1 MSVKAITGKY
11 YELVIKLYKN
21 INSEQIKWIKAL
33 NSEFY
38 TAEISSKFKLKIY
51 KNVNNLAAK
60 YLFRM
65 YDDGGIKIFE
75 ITSEKNGQD
84 QVEIDGETLMINDIL
99 EEIYEWA
106 CAYSSDIIEKIDK
119 ASEMLDDLT
128 AANQK

>member
-38 TAEISSKFKLKIY
+38 TAEISSKFKLRVY
-51 KNVNNLAAK
+51 KNVSNLATR
-60 YLFRM
+60 YIFRM

-84 QVEIDGETLMINDIL
+84 QVIIDGETMMINDIL

-106 CAYSSDIIEKIDK
+106 SAYSSDIIEKIDK
-119 ASEMLDDLT
+119 ASDLLDDLT
-128 AANQK
+128 AVKQK

>member
-11 YELVIKLYKN
+11 YEFVIKLYKN
-21 INSEQIKWIKAL
+21 INSEKIKWIKAL

-38 TAEISSKFKLKIY
+38 TAEISSKFKLRIY
-51 KNVNNLAAK
+51 KSVNNLAAK
-60 YLFRM
+60 YIFRM

-75 ITSEKNGQD
+75 ITSENNGHD
-84 QVEIDGETLMINDIL
+84 QVEINGETMVVHDIL

-119 ASEMLDDLT
+119 AGEILDDLT
-128 AANQK
+128 AVKQK

>member
-1 MSVKAITGKY
+1 MSVSAITGKY

-21 INSEQIKWIKAL
+21 INNGNVKWIKPL
-33 NSEFY
+33 NAEFY
-38 TAEISSKFKLKIY
+38 TAEISNKFKLKIY
-51 KNVNNLAAK
+51 KSVSNLATR

-75 ITSEKNGQD
+75 INTEKNGQD
-84 QVEIDGETLMINDIL
+84 RVDVNGKNMIINDIL

-106 CAYSSDIIEKIDK
+106 CAYSADVIEKVEK

-128 AANQK
+128 AAK